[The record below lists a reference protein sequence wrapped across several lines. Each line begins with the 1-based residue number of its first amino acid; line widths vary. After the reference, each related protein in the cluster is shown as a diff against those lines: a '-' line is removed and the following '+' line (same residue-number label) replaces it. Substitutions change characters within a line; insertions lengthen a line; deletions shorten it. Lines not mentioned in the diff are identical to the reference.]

1 MARRRSRRALHGA
14 VALLT
19 ASLLL
24 AAGPVSA
31 IAWEKL
37 SDERGVVIERR
48 VVPGSTLP
56 EIRATARSPLPP
68 SVIAETIWNYHEYP
82 QFIPNLKRLDILS
95 DTGDDRLTYE
105 QVSVPLLSDRDYTV
119 RVRKRADTAAQ
130 RYEISF
136 QTENDTGPP
145 PDRRHVRVAHIRGK
159 WTVEPAADGA
169 GSLVRY
175 QVQAEG
181 GGSIPNWIAG
191 RVQRTAAPD
200 LVRAMLDRASVKTGK
215 K

>member
-1 MARRRSRRALHGA
+1 MAGRRWRRALHSA

-56 EIRATARSPLPP
+56 EIRATARSPLRP

-95 DTGDDRLTYE
+95 DTEDDRLTYE

-159 WTVEPAADGA
+159 WTAEPAADGA

-181 GGSIPNWIAG
+181 GGSVPNWVAD
-191 RVQRTAAPD
+191 RVQRTAAAN